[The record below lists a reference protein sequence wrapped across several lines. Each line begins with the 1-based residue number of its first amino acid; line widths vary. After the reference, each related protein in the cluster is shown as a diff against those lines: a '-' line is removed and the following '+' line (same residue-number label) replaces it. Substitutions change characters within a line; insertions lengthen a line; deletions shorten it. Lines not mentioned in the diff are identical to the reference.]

1 MRPLFS
7 LFLDFSLFFPSPGS
21 VANYVEGDRSIVN
34 LSKLS
39 VCFWVKSTRN
49 RNTVFS
55 HLGTRET
62 KELELE
68 IYDTNY
74 VTFTVGGGEARQ
86 ENLLENINA

>member
-1 MRPLFS
+1 M
-7 LFLDFSLFFPSPGS
+7 
-21 VANYVEGDRSIVN
+21 ANFVEGDFSIVN

-55 HLGTRET
+55 YLGTRGT

-74 VTFTVGGGEARQ
+74 VTLTVGAGEAR
-86 ENLLENINA
+86 